1 MGNISSVLK
10 AKRKEL
16 GLTLAQ
22 IAEKIGVT
30 EATVQRWESGNIKS
44 LRHERIAKLADILG
58 VTPSVLM
65 GWDEPTAPTLP
76 SPTITEDTVTFPVIT
91 SVAAHYDSVSIDE
104 SAAGEKIEVPRAYL
118 KGRKA
123 EDFCAMRVRG
133 DSMYPAFQNGDIV
146 LVLRQST
153 MNHSG
158 EIGVI
163 SYGDDEMTIKR
174 INYVDG
180 EDWLKLV
187 PLNPA
192 YPPRRIEGVDLESC
206 HIIGI
211 PQVLIREYFE
221 NCLAVARWDQVDA
234 LAHLGYLKRY
244 AIRDGVT
251 LDYTPYDDL
260 IDEILCTLIATGKA
274 LEVNTSGFRY
284 GLPEWIPGIEIWR
297 RYRAMGGELV
307 TIGSDAHRPEDI
319 GAGHKEAQR
328 MLRELGFT
336 RFFYFRARK
345 PVAVEL

>member
-58 VTPSVLM
+58 VTPAVLM

-76 SPTITEDTVTFPVIT
+76 SPTITEDTVTFPVVT
-91 SVAAHYDSVSIDE
+91 SVAAHYDGVSIDE

-118 KGRKA
+118 KGRKT

-174 INYVDG
+174 INYVQS
-180 EDWLKLV
+180 EDWLELV
-187 PLNPA
+187 PLKPVSPA
-192 YPPRRIEGVDLESC
+192 QTDRG
-206 HIIGI
+206 
-211 PQVLIREYFE
+211 
-221 NCLAVARWDQVDA
+221 
-234 LAHLGYLKRY
+234 
-244 AIRDGVT
+244 
-251 LDYTPYDDL
+251 
-260 IDEILCTLIATGKA
+260 
-274 LEVNTSGFRY
+274 
-284 GLPEWIPGIEIWR
+284 
-297 RYRAMGGELV
+297 
-307 TIGSDAHRPEDI
+307 HRPGKMPYYRYPARTD
-319 GAGHKEAQR
+319 
-328 MLRELGFT
+328 T
-336 RFFYFRARK
+336 RVLNIKITPTGCNR
-345 PVAVEL
+345 

>member
-58 VTPSVLM
+58 VTPAVLM

-76 SPTITEDTVTFPVIT
+76 SPIITEDTVTFPVIT
-91 SVAAHYDSVSIDE
+91 SVAAHYDGVSIDE
-104 SAAGEKIEVPRAYL
+104 SAAGEKIEVRRAYL

-192 YPPRRIEGVDLESC
+192 YPPRRIEGVDLEIC

-211 PQVLIREYFE
+211 PQVLIREY
-221 NCLAVARWDQVDA
+221 
-234 LAHLGYLKRY
+234 
-244 AIRDGVT
+244 
-251 LDYTPYDDL
+251 
-260 IDEILCTLIATGKA
+260 
-274 LEVNTSGFRY
+274 
-284 GLPEWIPGIEIWR
+284 
-297 RYRAMGGELV
+297 
-307 TIGSDAHRPEDI
+307 
-319 GAGHKEAQR
+319 
-328 MLRELGFT
+328 
-336 RFFYFRARK
+336 
-345 PVAVEL
+345 

>member
-1 MGNISSVLK
+1 MPEFKERLDEAMRIRDISAAELSRISKVNEGAISQYRAGKYK
-10 AKRKEL
+10 AS
-16 GLTLAQ
+16 
-22 IAEKIGVT
+22 
-30 EATVQRWESGNIKS
+30 QRS
-44 LRHERIAKLADILG
+44 LDKLARALNVSI
-58 VTPSVLM
+58 PWLM
-65 GWDEPTAPTLP
+65 GADVPMTDEPTAPTLP

-91 SVAAHYDSVSIDE
+91 SVAAHYDGVSIDE

-153 MNHSG
+153 MNRSG

-211 PQVLIREYFE
+211 PQVLIREY
-221 NCLAVARWDQVDA
+221 
-234 LAHLGYLKRY
+234 
-244 AIRDGVT
+244 
-251 LDYTPYDDL
+251 
-260 IDEILCTLIATGKA
+260 
-274 LEVNTSGFRY
+274 
-284 GLPEWIPGIEIWR
+284 
-297 RYRAMGGELV
+297 
-307 TIGSDAHRPEDI
+307 
-319 GAGHKEAQR
+319 
-328 MLRELGFT
+328 
-336 RFFYFRARK
+336 
-345 PVAVEL
+345 

>member
-1 MGNISSVLK
+1 MPEFKERLDEAMRIRDISAAELSRISKVNEGAISQYRAGKYK
-10 AKRKEL
+10 AS
-16 GLTLAQ
+16 
-22 IAEKIGVT
+22 
-30 EATVQRWESGNIKS
+30 QRS
-44 LRHERIAKLADILG
+44 LDKLARALNVSI
-58 VTPSVLM
+58 PWLM
-65 GWDEPTAPTLP
+65 GADVPMTDEPSAPSLP
-76 SPTITEDTVTFPVIT
+76 SPAITEDTVTFPVIT
-91 SVAAHYDSVSIDE
+91 SVAAHYDGVSIDE

-211 PQVLIREYFE
+211 PQVLIREY
-221 NCLAVARWDQVDA
+221 
-234 LAHLGYLKRY
+234 
-244 AIRDGVT
+244 
-251 LDYTPYDDL
+251 
-260 IDEILCTLIATGKA
+260 
-274 LEVNTSGFRY
+274 
-284 GLPEWIPGIEIWR
+284 
-297 RYRAMGGELV
+297 
-307 TIGSDAHRPEDI
+307 
-319 GAGHKEAQR
+319 
-328 MLRELGFT
+328 
-336 RFFYFRARK
+336 
-345 PVAVEL
+345 

>member
-76 SPTITEDTVTFPVIT
+76 SPTIT
-91 SVAAHYDSVSIDE
+91 
-104 SAAGEKIEVPRAYL
+104 
-118 KGRKA
+118 
-123 EDFCAMRVRG
+123 G

-211 PQVLIREYFE
+211 PQVLIREY
-221 NCLAVARWDQVDA
+221 
-234 LAHLGYLKRY
+234 
-244 AIRDGVT
+244 
-251 LDYTPYDDL
+251 
-260 IDEILCTLIATGKA
+260 
-274 LEVNTSGFRY
+274 
-284 GLPEWIPGIEIWR
+284 
-297 RYRAMGGELV
+297 
-307 TIGSDAHRPEDI
+307 
-319 GAGHKEAQR
+319 
-328 MLRELGFT
+328 
-336 RFFYFRARK
+336 
-345 PVAVEL
+345 

>member
-1 MGNISSVLK
+1 MTKGERIKQRREQLGISQTELAECIGTSKQNLYKYENDIITNIPSDRVEAL
-10 AKRKEL
+10 AKRL
-16 GLTLAQ
+16 NTSPAY
-22 IAEKIGVT
+22 I
-30 EATVQRWESGNIKS
+30 
-44 LRHERIAKLADILG
+44 
-58 VTPSVLM
+58 M
-65 GWDEPTAPTLP
+65 GWNEGGSLP

-91 SVAAHYDSVSIDE
+91 SVAAHYDGVSIDE
-104 SAAGEKIEVPRAYL
+104 STTGEKIEVPRAYL

-211 PQVLIREYFE
+211 PQVLIREY
-221 NCLAVARWDQVDA
+221 
-234 LAHLGYLKRY
+234 
-244 AIRDGVT
+244 
-251 LDYTPYDDL
+251 
-260 IDEILCTLIATGKA
+260 
-274 LEVNTSGFRY
+274 
-284 GLPEWIPGIEIWR
+284 
-297 RYRAMGGELV
+297 
-307 TIGSDAHRPEDI
+307 
-319 GAGHKEAQR
+319 
-328 MLRELGFT
+328 
-336 RFFYFRARK
+336 
-345 PVAVEL
+345 

>member
-1 MGNISSVLK
+1 M
-10 AKRKEL
+10 E
-16 GLTLAQ
+16 LAQ
-22 IAEKIGVT
+22 GVLCPN
-30 EATVQRWESGNIKS
+30 EAREP
-44 LRHERIAKLADILG
+44 LALTDYDYILG
-58 VTPSVLM
+58 SVHAGRWREDYYWM
-65 GWDEPTAPTLP
+65 DYQNPPHPLP
-76 SPTITEDTVTFPVIT
+76 
-91 SVAAHYDSVSIDE
+91 
-104 SAAGEKIEVPRAYL
+104 
-118 KGRKA
+118 
-123 EDFCAMRVRG
+123 
-133 DSMYPAFQNGDIV
+133 
-146 LVLRQST
+146 
-153 MNHSG
+153 
-158 EIGVI
+158 
-163 SYGDDEMTIKR
+163 
-174 INYVDG
+174 
-180 EDWLKLV
+180 
-187 PLNPA
+187 
-192 YPPRRIEGVDLESC
+192 
-206 HIIGI
+206 
-211 PQVLIREYFE
+211 VLIREYFE

-260 IDEILCTLIATGKA
+260 IDEILRTLIATGKA

>member
-91 SVAAHYDSVSIDE
+91 SVAAHYDGVSIDE

-123 EDFCAMRVRG
+123 EDFCTMRVRG

-192 YPPRRIEGVDLESC
+192 YPPRRIEGVDLENC

-211 PQVLIREYFE
+211 PQVLIREY
-221 NCLAVARWDQVDA
+221 
-234 LAHLGYLKRY
+234 
-244 AIRDGVT
+244 
-251 LDYTPYDDL
+251 
-260 IDEILCTLIATGKA
+260 
-274 LEVNTSGFRY
+274 
-284 GLPEWIPGIEIWR
+284 
-297 RYRAMGGELV
+297 
-307 TIGSDAHRPEDI
+307 
-319 GAGHKEAQR
+319 
-328 MLRELGFT
+328 
-336 RFFYFRARK
+336 
-345 PVAVEL
+345 

>member
-58 VTPSVLM
+58 VTPAVLM

-76 SPTITEDTVTFPVIT
+76 SPIITEDTVTFPVIT
-91 SVAAHYDSVSIDE
+91 SVAAHYDGVSIDE
-104 SAAGEKIEVPRAYL
+104 SAVGEKIEVPRAYL

-192 YPPRRIEGVDLESC
+192 YPPRRIEGVDLEIC

-211 PQVLIREYFE
+211 PQVLIREY
-221 NCLAVARWDQVDA
+221 
-234 LAHLGYLKRY
+234 
-244 AIRDGVT
+244 
-251 LDYTPYDDL
+251 
-260 IDEILCTLIATGKA
+260 
-274 LEVNTSGFRY
+274 
-284 GLPEWIPGIEIWR
+284 
-297 RYRAMGGELV
+297 
-307 TIGSDAHRPEDI
+307 
-319 GAGHKEAQR
+319 
-328 MLRELGFT
+328 
-336 RFFYFRARK
+336 
-345 PVAVEL
+345 

>member
-1 MGNISSVLK
+1 MAQWLSWL
-10 AKRKEL
+10 
-16 GLTLAQ
+16 LAQ

-58 VTPSVLM
+58 VTPAVLM

-180 EDWLKLV
+180 EDWLELV

-192 YPPRRIEGVDLESC
+192 YPPRRIKGVDLESC
-206 HIIGI
+206 HVIGI
-211 PQVLIREYFE
+211 PRVLIREF
-221 NCLAVARWDQVDA
+221 
-234 LAHLGYLKRY
+234 
-244 AIRDGVT
+244 
-251 LDYTPYDDL
+251 
-260 IDEILCTLIATGKA
+260 
-274 LEVNTSGFRY
+274 
-284 GLPEWIPGIEIWR
+284 
-297 RYRAMGGELV
+297 
-307 TIGSDAHRPEDI
+307 
-319 GAGHKEAQR
+319 
-328 MLRELGFT
+328 
-336 RFFYFRARK
+336 
-345 PVAVEL
+345 